1 MSRARILI
9 LLLAIG
15 SAILAVVLARG
26 MLSQQPAP
34 SATIEAPAPTVPVL
48 VAAKDIAL
56 GERLIP
62 IAVEWRDWPRSNLA
76 PFMVTREAKPTAIEE
91 FEGRRARAAIL
102 AGEPIAES
110 KLLSADSG
118 SLMGS
123 LVRDGLRA
131 ISIRIS
137 DRSAAGGFI
146 LPEDRVDIISTV
158 KVTVES
164 GFFGASDKVVFFS
177 STLVENARVLAIN
190 RTVPP
195 VNEPSIENP
204 TVAVLELDP
213 QQAELVARSQEQGEL
228 NLTLRSIA
236 PKDGDPGEDRPR
248 IAAMTEAPNGV
259 EVWKQ
264 GFRFQYSCDPYC
276 DPVLGNINAPF
287 PLVVRDNGI
296 GQSPANR

>member
-34 SATIEAPAPTVPVL
+34 SATVEAPAPTVPVL

-76 PFMVTREAKPTAIEE
+76 PFMITREAKPTAIEE

-118 SLMGS
+118 SLMSS

-131 ISIRIS
+131 VSIRIS

-164 GFFGASDKVVFFS
+164 GAFGASDKVIFFS
-177 STLVENARVLAIN
+177 STLIENARVLAIN

-213 QQAELVARSQEQGEL
+213 QQAEWGPHGRAGP
-228 NLTLRSIA
+228 A
-236 PKDGDPGEDRPR
+236 PP
-248 IAAMTEAPNGV
+248 
-259 EVWKQ
+259 
-264 GFRFQYSCDPYC
+264 
-276 DPVLGNINAPF
+276 
-287 PLVVRDNGI
+287 
-296 GQSPANR
+296 

>member
-34 SATIEAPAPTVPVL
+34 TATVEAPAPTVPVL

-76 PFMVTREAKPTAIEE
+76 PFMITREAKPTAIEE

-118 SLMGS
+118 SLMSS

-164 GFFGASDKVVFFS
+164 GAFGASDKVIFFS
-177 STLVENARVLAIN
+177 SALIENARVLAIN

-264 GFRFQYSCDPYC
+264 GFRFQYSCDPHC

>member
-34 SATIEAPAPTVPVL
+34 SATVEAPAPAVPVL

-62 IAVEWRDWPRSNLA
+62 IAVEWRDWPRGNLA
-76 PFMVTREAKPTAIEE
+76 PFMITREAKPAAIEE
-91 FEGRRARAAIL
+91 FEGRRARVAIL

-118 SLMGS
+118 SLMSS

-158 KVTVES
+158 KVTIES
-164 GFFGASDKVVFFS
+164 GAFGASDKVIFFS
-177 STLVENARVLAIN
+177 STLIENVRVLAIN

-195 VNEPSIENP
+195 VNESSIENP

-248 IAAMTEAPNGV
+248 LAAMTEAPNGV
-259 EVWKQ
+259 EVYKQ
-264 GFRFQYSCDPYC
+264 GFRFQYSCDPHC

-287 PLVVRDNGI
+287 PLVIRDNGI

>member
-34 SATIEAPAPTVPVL
+34 SATVEEPAPTVPVL

-56 GERLIP
+56 GERLIS
-62 IAVEWRDWPRSNLA
+62 IALEWRDWPRGNLA
-76 PFMVTREAKPTAIEE
+76 PFMITREAKPTAIEE

-131 ISIRIS
+131 VSIRIS

-164 GFFGASDKVVFFS
+164 GAFGASDKVIFFS
-177 STLVENARVLAIN
+177 STLIENARVLAIN

-213 QQAELVARSQEQGEL
+213 QQAELVASSQEQGEL

-248 IAAMTEAPNGV
+248 LAAMTEAPNGV

-264 GFRFQYSCDPYC
+264 GFRFQYSCDPHC